1 VQLEN
6 KYTSYGGIEV
16 MGINE
21 VSPERLAEL
30 LHHYHEALAPEAP
43 GANDHART
51 DWKEVSPREKSRLV
65 AAARLALL
73 ELKSAATDLP
83 SPRPYFAV
91 PGDAEWGC

>member
-1 VQLEN
+1 
-6 KYTSYGGIEV
+6 

-43 GANDHART
+43 GTNDHTRKE
-51 DWKEVSPREKSRLV
+51 WKEIPLREKNRLV
-65 AAARLALL
+65 AVARLALL
-73 ELKSAATDLP
+73 ELKSIATDLP
-83 SPRPYFAV
+83 SPKPYFAP